1 MELIQIALGIYC
13 ILTLHYALQIHI
25 LFWKL
30 ECHIQHMTML
40 TEHEH
45 VMLYHAYELEV
56 PFHPKTPSVLLQ
68 VESRIH

>member
-30 ECHIQHMTML
+30 EYHIQHMTML

-45 VMLYHAYELEV
+45 VMLYHANKLEV